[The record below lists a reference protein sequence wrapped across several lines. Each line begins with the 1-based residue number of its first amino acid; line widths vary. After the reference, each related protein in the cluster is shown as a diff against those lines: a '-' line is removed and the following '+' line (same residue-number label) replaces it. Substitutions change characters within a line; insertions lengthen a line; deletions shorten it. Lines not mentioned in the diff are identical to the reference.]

1 MADRQSL
8 TVDFTQEEDVTQIL
22 PLPALR
28 SSEDLAW
35 DGLYLQYHEQPAW
48 ETPEYAHIRHMIL
61 VHNANPSVYAER
73 QFDGHRQSEQLGG
86 ETNIVIAPAMVRH
99 QANWSQG
106 SPFSLLFLEPDFLTR
121 VAHESITTDNVE
133 LIPHYATH
141 DRFIDQIG
149 RSLTAELQ
157 NNQLHSKLFVD
168 SLTIALSIHLLRH
181 YANVQQPIRE
191 YIGGLSQRK
200 LQQVIEYI
208 NEHLA
213 TDLTIAA
220 IAQQVEMS
228 PYYFSRLFK
237 QSVGLSPYQYVMQQ
251 RIEGAAYLLRTT
263 TLSIAAIAIQVGF
276 STQNQLTIQ
285 FRKFLG
291 TTPSN
296 YRKQL

>member
-1 MADRQSL
+1 MAETESL
-8 TVDFTQEEDVTQIL
+8 IVDFTQEEDVTQVL
-22 PLPALR
+22 PYPPLR

-35 DGLYLQYHEQPAW
+35 QGLYVQHHQQPAW
-48 ETPEYAHIRHMIL
+48 ETPEYAHTRHMLLI
-61 VHNANPSVYAER
+61 HNTNPPIQAER
-73 QFDGHRQSEQLGG
+73 QFDGHRQLEQLGG
-86 ETNIVIAPAMVRH
+86 ETNIVLVPAQVQHR
-99 QANWSQG
+99 ANWSQAG
-106 SPFSLLFLEPDFLTR
+106 LFSLIFLEPDFLAQ
-121 VAHESITTDNVE
+121 VAHESIRTNDVE
-133 LIPHYATH
+133 LIPHYATQ

-149 RSLTAELQ
+149 RSLTVELQ
-157 NNQLHSKLFVD
+157 NNQLHSKLFAD

-181 YANVQQPIRE
+181 YANVQQPIGE
-191 YIGGLSQRK
+191 YAGGLSRRK

-213 TDLTIAA
+213 SDLTIAA
-220 IAQQVEMS
+220 IADRVEMS
-228 PYYFSRLFK
+228 PYHFSRLFK

-251 RIEGAAYLLRTT
+251 RIERSAYLLRTT

-291 TTPSN
+291 ITPSN

>member
-22 PLPALR
+22 PRPALR
-28 SSEDLAW
+28 SSENLAW
-35 DGLYLQYHEQPAW
+35 DGLYLQQHQQPAW

-61 VHNANPSVYAER
+61 VHNANPTIQAER

-86 ETNIVIAPAMVRH
+86 ETNIVIAPAMIQH
-99 QANWSQG
+99 QANWSQA

-121 VAHESITTDNVE
+121 VAYESIATDRVE

-157 NNQLHSKLFVD
+157 NNQLHSKLFAD
-168 SLTIALSIHLLRH
+168 SLTVALSIHLLRH
-181 YANVQQPIRE
+181 YTNLQQPIRE
-191 YIGGLSQRK
+191 YAGGLSRQK
-200 LQQVIEYI
+200 LQQVVEYI
-208 NEHLA
+208 NENLA
-213 TDLTIAA
+213 ADLTIAA

-251 RIEGAAYLLRTT
+251 RIERAAYLLRTT
-263 TLSIAAIAIQVGF
+263 TLSVAAIATQVGF
-276 STQNQLTIQ
+276 STQSQFTIQ

-291 TTPSN
+291 ITPSN

>member
-8 TVDFTQEEDVTQIL
+8 TVDFKQAEDVTQIL
-22 PLPALR
+22 PRPALR
-28 SSEDLAW
+28 SSENLAW
-35 DGLYLQYHEQPAW
+35 DGLYVQQHQQPAW

-86 ETNIVIAPAMVRH
+86 ETNVVIAPAMIQH
-99 QANWSQG
+99 QAYWSQA
-106 SPFSLLFLEPDFLTR
+106 SLFSLLFLEPDFLTR
-121 VAHESITTDNVE
+121 VAYESITTDAVE
-133 LIPHYATH
+133 LIPQYATQDH
-141 DRFIDQIG
+141 FIDQIG

-181 YANVQQPIRE
+181 YANVQQTIRE
-191 YIGGLSQRK
+191 YVGGLSRLK

-213 TDLTIAA
+213 ADLTIAA
-220 IAQQVEMS
+220 IAEQVEMS

-237 QSVGLSPYQYVMQQ
+237 QSVGLSPYQFVMQQ
-251 RIEGAAYLLRTT
+251 RIERAAYLLRTT
-263 TLSIAAIAIQVGF
+263 TLSVAAIATQVGF

-296 YRKQL
+296 YRRQL